1 MSLFDSIAA
10 IIPAAASIA
19 GDFIGSSAN
28 EKATKEQNKAL
39 EQANAL
45 RQEGIDKATGIYSD
59 LKEQSAPA
67 VRYLQD
73 VVSNPVGGLYP
84 DQVAAQQE
92 ERRNALNDVSSSG
105 LRGSGRAVTASLK
118 KVDSDFY
125 NDALAQNRSNRMG
138 AAGQL
143 TGQYF
148 SAGDNTANA
157 LLSGNNAAANTT
169 EQEGTNTAN
178 LGTTNATML
187 GNTLGDIGSLIA
199 QETKG
204 RDSRYAG
211 LQVPLRPTD
220 STSGDKEL
228 LSHGGVVRRSRLHEV
243 RAA

>member
-1 MSLFDSIAA
+1 MSLFDSLAS
-10 IIPAAASIA
+10 IIPAVASVA
-19 GDFIGSSAN
+19 GEVIGSSAN
-28 EKATKEQNKAL
+28 SKATKAQNKAL

-45 RQEGIDKATGIYSD
+45 RQEGIDKATGIYGD
-59 LKEQSAPA
+59 LQTASAPA
-67 VRYLQD
+67 VNYLRD
-73 VVSNPVGGLYP
+73 VVANPVGGLYP
-84 DQVAAQQE
+84 DQLEAQQD

-118 KVDSDFY
+118 KVDSDFV
-125 NDALAQNRSNRMG
+125 NTAMAQNRNNRMN

-148 SAGDNTANA
+148 TAGDNTASA
-157 LLSGNNAAANTT
+157 LASGANEAANTT
-169 EQEGTNTAN
+169 EQQGTNTAN
-178 LGTTNATML
+178 LGTTNANML

-211 LQVPLRPTD
+211 LDVPLRPADNTD
-220 STSGDKEL
+220 GTEK